1 MKLVNN
7 RAYIE
12 IYKEN
17 NIELLTKVED
27 AMLLELRMF
36 DTYRQYLNG
45 NAYIPI
51 QDIEKYRKIYN
62 KIIGK

>member
-1 MKLVNN
+1 MKLVNS

-17 NIELLTKVED
+17 NIELLAKVED

-36 DTYRQYLNG
+36 RH
-45 NAYIPI
+45 ISSI
-51 QDIEKYRKIYN
+51 FKW
-62 KIIGK
+62 

>member
-1 MKLVNN
+1 MKLVNS

-45 NAYIPI
+45 NVYIPI
-51 QDIEKYRKIYN
+51 QDVERYRKNYN